1 MLLYWIPSNFAVK
14 AIHQFDENIITCQ
27 LVTGKGRWYI
37 FRCYLEPGDGVT
49 IRDVGTAIN
58 ERSRGEDLIVAGDFD
73 ADLER
78 TGGRAREK

>member
-1 MLLYWIPSNFAVK
+1 M
-14 AIHQFDENIITCQ
+14 
-27 LVTGKGRWYI
+27 
-37 FRCYLEPGDGVT
+37 T